1 MTGRATD
8 TVVLDL
14 YEAGMTAA
22 PVERAAM
29 LNAAAGGAADAL
41 LGAVDRRLWTWLA
54 GRFSGPFD
62 AVATCSACGAGM
74 EFSLPEGFDIP
85 GKDHALVKV
94 RHGTTSYDIRMPRLA
109 DLRAGGLDP
118 MVLCPEAPWEKA
130 TFRKK
135 AEAALETADPGLRI
149 TLSLECGA
157 CGAAQAPV
165 FDVGAFV
172 WGHVESAAQRLIRD
186 VAVLARAFGW
196 SESEIAAMSPAR
208 RALYLREI
216 AE

>member
-1 MTGRATD
+1 MTGRATE

-22 PVERAAM
+22 PVERAA
-29 LNAAAGGAADAL
+29 LLHAAAGGAADAP
-41 LGAVDRRLWTWLA
+41 LGEVDRRLWSWLA
-54 GRFSGPFD
+54 ARFSGPFD
-62 AVATCSACGAGM
+62 AVATCSKCEAGM
-74 EFSLPEGFDIP
+74 EFSLPDGFDIP
-85 GKDHALVKV
+85 GE
-94 RHGTTSYDIRMPRLA
+94 TTDSVQVSYGKQSFSIRMPRLA
-109 DLRAGGLDP
+109 DIRAGALDP
-118 MVLCPEAPWEKA
+118 RVLCPEAPWDKA
-130 TFRKK
+130 SFRTK
-135 AEAALETADPGLRI
+135 AEAALEAADPGLRI

-157 CGAAQAPV
+157 CGSGQQPV

-172 WGHVESAAQRLIRD
+172 WGHVESSAQRLVRD

-196 SESEIAAMSPAR
+196 SEGEIAAMSPSR